1 MYKIIL
7 PAIFIDQTDLPR
19 HILNKCLRR
28 CLQFICLNHFLKIPA
43 DLFRRKIIL
52 LLLISNR
59 TELPEIILKLSA
71 VQPRLKL
78 PGQRLRSIMLL
89 CHSLISLLIK
99 QISFRR
105 NIMIP
110 LISQKHNRQKQRIP
124 KKLCPFLMPETKP
137 VIFQILH
144 KIPLDHRIHNTLI
157 QLFNH
162 LHCLLLTESLQIIHG
177 KTAQPPEIHSRS

>member
-1 MYKIIL
+1 
-7 PAIFIDQTDLPR
+7 
-19 HILNKCLRR
+19 
-28 CLQFICLNHFLKIPA
+28 
-43 DLFRRKIIL
+43 
-52 LLLISNR
+52 
-59 TELPEIILKLSA
+59 
-71 VQPRLKL
+71 
-78 PGQRLRSIMLL
+78 MLL

-99 QISFRR
+99 QIPFRR

-137 VIFQILH
+137 VIFQILR

-177 KTAQPPEIHSRS
+177 KTAQPPEIHSRSWWNNVRSRRITVHQSFHLLIKTPAVLTPDLIQSVKKDHSLSTLQQLHQIRHLQLHIMPF